1 MLRTVTTPVDLS
13 ADALDDLK
21 GWLGISRP
29 NEDSQLTDLLGASL
43 AMCEA
48 FTGQTPVEQ
57 DIEESVPATIGR
69 HQLSTRPARSVVSV
83 QAIAPNG
90 MRTLMSADAYETQID
105 ASGRLCIHIS
115 WLPAGLPDKESV
127 VVTLRAGI
135 ATDWATLPG
144 PLKQGIIR
152 LAAFHYRDRETGR
165 DATPPV
171 SVTALWRP
179 WRVLRLA

>member
-1 MLRTVTTPVDLS
+1 MLRTVTTPADLS

-29 NEDSQLTDLLGASL
+29 NEDDQLTGLLSASL
-43 AMCEA
+43 AICEA
-48 FTGQTPVEQ
+48 FTGQTPIEQ

-69 HQLSTRPARSVVSV
+69 HQLSTRPARSVISAHAVSPDG
-83 QAIAPNG
+83 A
-90 MRTLMSADAYETQID
+90 RTPLNADAFEVQID
-105 ASGRLCIHIS
+105 ASGRLCIQIAK
-115 WLPAGLPDKESV
+115 LPAELSDSQSV
-127 VVTLRAGI
+127 AVTLRAGI
-135 ATDWATLPG
+135 APDWATLPG